1 MMGMVSG
8 RDTRTIE
15 MVAVGGDAVEMEDNE
30 GQRRESEILG

>member
-15 MVAVGGDAVEMEDNE
+15 MVAVGGDAVEMEDTE
-30 GQRRESEILG
+30 GQLREAEIMG